1 MRKITSVKLMCLLV
15 VLVLVNFTSAEVNA
29 DVGAPPYSGGTGT
42 LVIISLFLMNL
53 PLNIILYSLF
63 TILGFK
69 IIKGKS
75 ENISKKSSVFISQVI
90 LLGLIVTFIGA
101 LIDFYFLYEPYSRWW
116 YLTFNPVKWL
126 FAVLLIFI
134 SFYVLSIAIL
144 RMDFK
149 VALVPSLL
157 ISLINPIIWY
167 IIIVVAYDAS
177 ELCLIS
183 LLVLFPMLVVSMPVL
198 GKWHKI
204 HVSQPKKEY
213 TKI

>member
-1 MRKITSVKLMCLLV
+1 MYLSV
-15 VLVLVNFTSAEVNA
+15 VLILVSFTSSKVSA
-29 DVGAPPYSGGTGT
+29 DMGAPPYSGGTGT

-63 TILGFK
+63 IILGFK
-69 IIKGKS
+69 IIKEKS
-75 ENISKKSSVFISQVI
+75 ENISKKSNVFISQVI
-90 LLGLIVTFIGA
+90 LLGFIVTFIGA
-101 LIDFYFLYEPYSRWW
+101 LVDFYFLYEPYSSWW
-116 YLTFNPVKWL
+116 YLVFNPVKWL

-134 SFYVLSIAIL
+134 SFYVLSIVIL
-144 RMDFK
+144 KMDFK

-157 ISLINPIIWY
+157 ISLINPIMWC
-167 IIIVVAYDAS
+167 IIIVAADDAD

-183 LLVLFPMLVVSMPVL
+183 LFVLFPMLVVSMPVL

-204 HVSQPKKEY
+204 YVSQPKKGY